1 MSKRV
6 WILGGGLIGGG
17 WAAAFAGA
25 GHDVTVIDPD
35 ANAPARLARQWRPA
49 FEAMER
55 RGIARPAEMPAIV
68 AEAARAPADPD
79 WVQESL
85 PERLALKQS
94 ALAALEPLIGQDAI
108 IASSSSGLSPDD
120 MAEGLRHPGR
130 LVIAHPC
137 NPSYLMPVVEIC
149 GGSRTS
155 AGVMDRAAAMFE
167 AMGRTVLRLNRAMP
181 GHLVNRLQAALWRE
195 AVHLAREG
203 VASLGDIERAV
214 VLGLGPR
221 WAVMG
226 PSAVF
231 HVSGGERGMAGF
243 LDTLGPEF
251 ERWWATLGTP
261 ALDAGTKRL
270 LVEGMADADPRPVSE
285 IAAARDAA
293 LPELLAFLHEQR
305 SRLCEDRSKE
315 ERPT

>member
-1 MSKRV
+1 MAKRV

-25 GHDVTVIDPD
+25 GHNVTVIDPD
-35 ANAPARLARQWRPA
+35 PELPARLANQWRAA
-49 FEAMER
+49 FDVMER
-55 RGIARPAEMPAIV
+55 CGIARPAETPAIV
-68 AEAARAPADPD
+68 ADAALAPAGPD
-79 WVQESL
+79 WVQENL
-85 PERLALKQS
+85 PERLDLKRS
-94 ALAALEPLIGQDAI
+94 ALAALEPLIGEETI
-108 IASSSSGLSPDD
+108 VASSSSGLSPDD
-120 MAEGLRHPGR
+120 MAVGLRHPGR

-149 GGSRTS
+149 GGSATS
-155 AGVMDRAAAMFE
+155 ADVLDRAAAMFE
-167 AMGRTVLRLNRAMP
+167 AMGRTVLRLGRAMP

-195 AVHLAREG
+195 AVFLAREG
-203 VASLGDIERAV
+203 VASLADIERAV

-231 HVSGGERGMAGF
+231 HVSGGERGMEGF
-243 LDTLGPEF
+243 LAALGPEF

-261 ALDAGTKRL
+261 ALDADTRRV

-293 LPELLAFLHEQR
+293 LPELLAFLRDQR
-305 SRLCEDRSKE
+305 SRLHMDRPKGG
-315 ERPT
+315 

>member
-35 ANAPARLARQWRPA
+35 PAAPAKLALQWQAA
-49 FEAMER
+49 FEVMER
-55 RGIARPAEMPAIV
+55 SGIARPSKSPTIV
-68 AEAARAPADPD
+68 TEIALAPANPD
-79 WVQESL
+79 WVQENL
-85 PERLALKQS
+85 PERIELKLA
-94 ALAALEPLIGQDAI
+94 AFAALESVIGQATI

-120 MAEGLRHPGR
+120 MAKGLVHPGR

-149 GGSRTS
+149 GNSQTS
-155 AGVMDRAAAMFE
+155 PEIMDRAAEMFE
-167 AMGRTVLRLNRAMP
+167 AMGRTVLRMNKPMP

-203 VASLGDIERAV
+203 VASLADIERAV

-221 WAVMG
+221 WSIIG
-226 PSAVF
+226 PSTVF
-231 HVSGGERGMAGF
+231 HVSGGEGGMAGF
-243 LDTLGPEF
+243 VDALGPEF

-261 ALDAGTKRL
+261 VMDAETKRL
-270 LVEGMADADPRPVSE
+270 LVEGMAAADPRPVSE

-293 LPELLAFLHEQR
+293 LPELLAFLSDQR
-305 SRLCEDRSKE
+305 HRLSEDQSKGGRSS
-315 ERPT
+315 